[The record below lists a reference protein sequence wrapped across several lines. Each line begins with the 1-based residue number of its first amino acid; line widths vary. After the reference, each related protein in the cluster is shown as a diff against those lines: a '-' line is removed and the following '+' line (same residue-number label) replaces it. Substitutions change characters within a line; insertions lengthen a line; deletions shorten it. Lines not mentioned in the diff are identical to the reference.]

1 MYFGAWD
8 TAANDY
14 LWHRPKHTNMKTLD
28 EVKAE
33 AIRRGIGPGSQIVTP
48 FQNKKS
54 IPKSAKWSEFSG
66 AFWLVYGGSN
76 RTKYACVYTPT
87 IDRWAKVLKP
97 SSTIKQSTMTKR
109 TNILY
114 INVRKGKHKVQPWT
128 WSIDKRGTNDIV
140 TKGHER
146 YVTKKSAIRG
156 ALRSLNLWDGRT
168 TGPWNTVLGRK
179 NYVVYT
185 QIVTK

>member
-1 MYFGAWD
+1 
-8 TAANDY
+8 
-14 LWHRPKHTNMKTLD
+14 
-28 EVKAE
+28 
-33 AIRRGIGPGSQIVTP
+33 
-48 FQNKKS
+48 
-54 IPKSAKWSEFSG
+54 
-66 AFWLVYGGSN
+66 
-76 RTKYACVYTPT
+76 
-87 IDRWAKVLKP
+87 
-97 SSTIKQSTMTKR
+97 MTKR

-128 WSIDKRGTNDIV
+128 WSIDKHGTNDIV
-140 TKGHER
+140 TKGQER